1 MESVTLRM
9 IREAGLEDLQR
20 GRIEEVAARKLWAH
34 PALHAVRALAD
45 AARRK
50 LHGDRVARV
59 RAPSGPGAAVLDVG
73 CDDIVAALFAL
84 RDQRHATV
92 IIRDAARKRTAL
104 ELLRACALARLVL
117 DDVPHIAVSAV
128 ELGPA
133 LTPIALDYGVDE
145 IVECLAQE
153 AAA

>member
-1 MESVTLRM
+1 MSMLMVMIPVVGTTNLNQSGAGVVDVVLNGKMESPSTSVSTGFRM
-9 IREAGLEDLQR
+9 
-20 GRIEEVAARKLWAH
+20 
-34 PALHAVRALAD
+34 
-45 AARRK
+45 
-50 LHGDRVARV
+50 
-59 RAPSGPGAAVLDVG
+59 SGAAVLDVG
-73 CDDIVAALFAL
+73 CDDVVAALLAL

-92 IIRDAARKRTAL
+92 IIRDAGRKRTAL

-133 LTPIALDYGVDE
+133 LTAIALDYGVDE